1 MCFYLAGGVQGTL
14 HPIQIHVLL
23 HQSKADQHSNRQKWM
38 LAECRQNQRTHVL
51 TPSGGRM
58 PPSFWGCSSPPG
70 PNPAGHRPPGSMHI
84 LCCRIIPAQ
93 LADLGVTT
101 QQALHAGGGGI
112 HKYGQV
118 WTSLS
123 WNSPW
128 TLGGDKGR
136 CEGVDNRR

>member
-101 QQALHAGGGGI
+101 QQALHAGGGAF
-112 HKYGQV
+112 
-118 WTSLS
+118 TSM
-123 WNSPW
+123 
-128 TLGGDKGR
+128 DKCGPR
-136 CEGVDNRR
+136 CHGTAHGLWVVTREGVDNRR